1 MVNYFLPD
9 ARYTLTMSFGKRLEG
24 ARQAR
29 GYEESAAFARAC
41 GVSKQYMY
49 NLEKDRVSKPDP
61 AQLMKIALVLNVTL
75 DWLWTGEGLPS
86 RNQMIDH
93 EEWELVCSYRRLSYD
108 VRKRV
113 REIINGIDNE

>member
-1 MVNYFLPD
+1 MVNYFLPNE
-9 ARYTLTMSFGKRLEG
+9 RYTLPMSFGNRLEG

-41 GVSKQYMY
+41 GVSKQYLY
-49 NLEKDRVSKPDP
+49 NLEKDLVTKPDP
-61 AQLMKIALVLNVTL
+61 AQLMKIALALNVTL

-93 EEWELVCSYRRLSYD
+93 EEWELVSSYRRLSYD
-108 VRKRV
+108 VRKRA
-113 REIINGIDNE
+113 REMINAL